1 MSATLPVNFS
11 PINME
16 ERKKTDIRSGDTVR
30 VWQKIKE
37 GDPSRKGGAEADPS
51 RKGGAEADK
60 TRLQAFEGIVIA
72 RKHGAEAGATFTVR
86 RASGGF
92 GVERVFPL
100 YSPNIEK
107 IELVRRSK
115 TRRAKLYHI
124 REKAAKEIRKR
135 MKQLKT
141 EATILLSTPTEK
153 PAPAEEE
160 NAPEKEKTKETKK

>member
-1 MSATLPVNFS
+1 MPVISANFLPVN
-11 PINME
+11 MK

-37 GDPSRKGGAEADPS
+37 GD
-51 RKGGAEADK
+51 K
-60 TRLQAFEGIVIA
+60 TRLQAFEGIIIA
-72 RKHGAEAGATFTVR
+72 KKHGAESGATFTVR
-86 RASGGF
+86 RLSGGF

-124 REKAAKEIRKR
+124 REKAAKEIKKK

-141 EATILLSTPTEK
+141 EAIMLLSTQTEK
-153 PAPAEEE
+153 PAAAEEKNTLE
-160 NAPEKEKTKETKK
+160 TKEKLPETKKE

>member
-1 MSATLPVNFS
+1 MSAILPLNFS
-11 PINME
+11 PINIE
-16 ERKKTDIRSGDTVR
+16 ERKKMDIRSGDTVR

-37 GDPSRKGGAEADPS
+37 GDPSRKGGAEAD
-51 RKGGAEADK
+51 K

-72 RKHGAEAGATFTVR
+72 KKHGAEAGATFTVR
-86 RASGGF
+86 RSSGGF

-115 TRRAKLYHI
+115 TRRAKLYYI

-141 EATILLSTPTEK
+141 EATTLLSTLTKK
-153 PAPAEEE
+153 PAAVEEE
-160 NAPEKEKTKETKK
+160 NAPEKEKTEEINKITK

>member
-1 MSATLPVNFS
+1 MK
-11 PINME
+11 

-37 GDPSRKGGAEADPS
+37 GD
-51 RKGGAEADK
+51 K
-60 TRLQAFEGIVIA
+60 TRLQAFEGIIIA
-72 RKHGAEAGATFTVR
+72 KKHGAESGATFTVR
-86 RASGGF
+86 RLSGGF

-124 REKAAKEIRKR
+124 REKAAKEIKKK

-141 EATILLSTPTEK
+141 EAIMLLSTQTEK
-153 PAPAEEE
+153 PAAAEEKNTLE
-160 NAPEKEKTKETKK
+160 TKEKLPETKKE

>member
-1 MSATLPVNFS
+1 MSSILVNFLPVN
-11 PINME
+11 ME
-16 ERKKTDIRSGDTVR
+16 KRKKTDIRSGDTVR

-37 GDPSRKGGAEADPS
+37 GD
-51 RKGGAEADK
+51 K
-60 TRLQAFEGIVIA
+60 TRLQAFEGIIIA
-72 RKHGAEAGATFTVR
+72 KKHGAESGATFTVR
-86 RASGGF
+86 RLSGGF

-124 REKAAKEIRKR
+124 REKAAKEIRKK

-141 EATILLSTPTEK
+141 EAMTLLSTQKEK
-153 PAPAEEE
+153 SVAAEEE
-160 NAPEKEKTKETKK
+160 NASETEKKLPETKKE

>member
-37 GDPSRKGGAEADPS
+37 GDPS